1 MDRVTSSLSVEAKQS
16 YYNKA
21 LSLLTSY
28 AYTFAEDVAFSDDIS
43 LLKNYVDTKIKELN
57 TEQEPSIEYIASS
70 MNLPHVDIQKVRNVR
85 LDLHN
90 TERNNQ
96 GLPYLKYSSD
106 LE

>member
-16 YYNKA
+16 YYSKV
-21 LSLLTSY
+21 LSLLTFY
-28 AYTFAEDVAFSDDIS
+28 AYTFAEDITFSNDIS
-43 LLKNYVDTKIKELN
+43 LLKNYVDAKIKELDS
-57 TEQEPSIEYIASS
+57 EQETSIEYIASS
-70 MNLPHVDIQKVRNVR
+70 MNLPNVDIQKVRNVR